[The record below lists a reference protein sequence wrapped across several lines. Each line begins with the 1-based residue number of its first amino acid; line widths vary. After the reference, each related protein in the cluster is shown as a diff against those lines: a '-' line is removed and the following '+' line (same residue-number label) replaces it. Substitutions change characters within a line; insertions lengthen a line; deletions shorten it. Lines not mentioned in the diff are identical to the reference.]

1 MNPNE
6 VTALVHLL
14 GFLTGVALYAMLLAM
29 VWRAARP
36 QSGRRQ
42 GFYAQRLLFATA
54 ILGLWWNVSALV
66 IYGLQDWG
74 LGHPYPLAGA
84 AAFTALG
91 FLPAV
96 VVHSTLRTRAVQ
108 ARRRSAWWIVSMA
121 YSLSTAAALMHF
133 YAVRIADEVPSRLA
147 LQLLTFGFSTLILI
161 LALYTRRQPGWQRA
175 LWAVALAVFAVSA
188 LHLSH
193 RHSGA
198 ESWMSELVGHHASLP
213 LALAIL
219 YQDYRFALADIFL
232 KRTLALMLLAALAFG
247 LYVLVVAPLLLIR
260 DAQGQLDRGALG
272 ASLGIWMSTA
282 LVYPALRRAAAWF
295 VDVVVLRRT
304 DYNELRVEI
313 ARIIAA
319 NEEPETIL
327 TRVCARLAPVLS
339 ASEVRWIKAGPAE
352 AEGPLVL
359 SGRRGRSIEDEP
371 RRSRSTQRV
380 RDGLCALP
388 DLRGSFSEG
397 AFSSLAQR
405 PESDEDQL
413 RAGGATCLEFSQEEQ
428 VLTSVVPTATVLVPT
443 TDPPRYLLLIGEL
456 AGGRRLLSDDIAMLE
471 SVGLMVAR
479 RIDAVRVMQERLA
492 RSLREQEISK
502 LATEAEL
509 RALRAQLNPHFLF
522 NALTTVGHLI
532 QTAPE
537 RALDTL
543 MRLTDLLRAV
553 LRRSSGEFITL
564 GEEIDLIESYLAI
577 ERARFEER
585 LRVKIEVLPSL
596 RALPLPPLLLQ
607 PLVENAIKHGIAP
620 AKNGG
625 ELTISAR
632 LEAEENLLRITVQD
646 SGVGISESLLAQ
658 RRQRGV
664 GLSNVEQRLKSRWG
678 EAASLTISSAPGQ
691 GTKVE
696 LKLPVST
703 QGEVMG
709 AAAFAERR
717 ER

>member
-1 MNPNE
+1 VNPKE

-29 VWRAARP
+29 VWSATRP

-42 GFYAQRLLFATA
+42 GFYSQRLLLATA
-54 ILGLWWNVSALV
+54 ILGLWWNISALV

-96 VVHSTLRTRAVQ
+96 VVHSTLRAQTAGAQ
-108 ARRRSAWWIVSMA
+108 WRSARWIAGLA
-121 YSLSTAAALMHF
+121 YSLSAAAALMHF
-133 YAVRIADEVPSRLA
+133 YALRTADEVPSRLA
-147 LQLLTFGFSTLILI
+147 LQLLTFGFGTLILI

-198 ESWMSELVGHHASLP
+198 ESWLSELIGHHASLP

-232 KRTLALMLLAALAFG
+232 KRALALMILAALAFG
-247 LYVLVVAPLLLIR
+247 LYVVVVAPLLLIR
-260 DAQGQLDRGALG
+260 DAQGQLDRGAMGVLLG
-272 ASLGIWMSTA
+272 VWMSTA
-282 LVYPALRRAAAWF
+282 LSYPALRRAAAWF

-319 NEEPETIL
+319 GEDPETIL
-327 TRVCARLAPVLS
+327 TQVCARLAPVLS

-352 AEGPLVL
+352 TEGALVP
-359 SGRRGRSIEDEP
+359 SGRQERNNEDEP
-371 RRSRSTQRV
+371 RRGPTSGKRV
-380 RDGLCALP
+380 DVLSVLR
-388 DLRGSFSEG
+388 DLRGSFSEEK
-397 AFSSLAQR
+397 R
-405 PESDEDQL
+405 
-413 RAGGATCLEFSQEEQ
+413 
-428 VLTSVVPTATVLVPT
+428 VLTSVAPPPTATVMVAT

-479 RIDAVRVMQERLA
+479 RIDAVRVMQERFA

-522 NALTTVGHLI
+522 NALTTIGHLI

-553 LRRSSGEFITL
+553 LRRSCGEFITL

-585 LRVKIEVLPSL
+585 LRVKIELPASL
-596 RALPLPPLLLQ
+596 RALPFPPLLLQ

-620 AKNGG
+620 AKSGG
-625 ELTISAR
+625 EVIISAR
-632 LEAEENLLRITVQD
+632 LEAEEKFLRITVQD
-646 SGVGISESLLAQ
+646 SGAGVSESLLAHQ
-658 RRQRGV
+658 RQRGV
-664 GLSNVEQRLKSRWG
+664 GLSNVEQRLKSYWG
-678 EAASLTISSAPGQ
+678 EAASLTISGAPGQ

-696 LKLPVST
+696 IKLPVSS
-703 QGEVMG
+703 QDEAIAAY
-709 AAAFAERR
+709 AAASAERR
-717 ER
+717 